1 MICQLVAILTRD
13 VVLAVRLEF
22 SDNLRK
28 FVWPC
33 SCVGALLRCLV
44 LPVQKFEARAGLQR
58 CRRWRRAVF

>member
-1 MICQLVAILTRD
+1 MICQPVAILTRD

-58 CRRWRRAVF
+58 